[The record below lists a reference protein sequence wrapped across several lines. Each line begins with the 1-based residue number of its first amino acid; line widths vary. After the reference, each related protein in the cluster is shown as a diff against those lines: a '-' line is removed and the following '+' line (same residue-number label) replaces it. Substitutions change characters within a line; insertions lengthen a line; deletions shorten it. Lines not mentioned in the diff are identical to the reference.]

1 MYIKELINLEK
12 SRNNI
17 FILFNVNILLFLIF
31 ILNIHFNQ
39 YIYIYPFSI
48 IIFLFIINLISF
60 FIIPQKKYEFKK
72 YFLIV
77 IGIILF
83 SFENIFL
90 YHLGNYSFES
100 LILILYLSVF
110 FIEDKALL
118 YTLITEIILILMNI
132 FNPKITY
139 LLYLSFFLIFFS
151 ILISYLKKISI
162 YQQKKVDDITK
173 DNMDLEN
180 LKTSNINFISQIMS
194 EIDNYVKN
202 VPQDKDLKKNIIT
215 INNLSKKINKK
226 IEILNNDNYLDISVF
241 KIDKLISEILEEL
254 YPLIKS
260 KEISFKFSKYTKED
274 YFINSDMRRI
284 KEILYEVI
292 ENSIIFSLP
301 KGLIE
306 IIQEKSSDKLN
317 IIIINDSD
325 NDFNEKK
332 ITKLNYSHGEG
343 SSLGYGLF
351 ITKKYSDITQGSID
365 IIKKRKTYKVI
376 SSIYLKFII

>member
-241 KIDKLISEILEEL
+241 KIDKLISE
-254 YPLIKS
+254 
-260 KEISFKFSKYTKED
+260 
-274 YFINSDMRRI
+274 N
-284 KEILYEVI
+284 
-292 ENSIIFSLP
+292 IF
-301 KGLIE
+301 
-306 IIQEKSSDKLN
+306 
-317 IIIINDSD
+317 
-325 NDFNEKK
+325 
-332 ITKLNYSHGEG
+332 
-343 SSLGYGLF
+343 
-351 ITKKYSDITQGSID
+351 
-365 IIKKRKTYKVI
+365 
-376 SSIYLKFII
+376 